1 MTSPRGPRKFP
12 RTIKARFPVLYPIL
26 DAETV
31 LRGSAAPTKK
41 RRWERLRSLVRE
53 LADAGVE
60 ILQYRN
66 KDDDDVVVAEDLL
79 AMKEAAGTMR
89 LILNDRAALV
99 MAAGWGGV
107 HVGQGDLSP
116 MEARQM
122 VGRGGLVGLS
132 THNEAQ
138 MIVANR
144 EPVDY
149 VAIGPVFATASKFDA
164 SPVIGLEGVARA
176 RTLTEK
182 PLIAIGG
189 ITRETAPAVYDAG
202 ADSVAVIGA
211 IFGSNGTHT
220 GPGVRSAADCARDFL
235 EIFK

>member
-1 MTSPRGPRKFP
+1 MTSPRNPRKFP

-26 DAETV
+26 DAEMV
-31 LRGSAAPTKK
+31 LRGGAAPTKK
-41 RRWERLRSLVRE
+41 RRWERLRGLVRE

-66 KDDDDVVVAEDLL
+66 KTDDDVVVAEDLL
-79 AMKEAAGTMR
+79 AMREVAGTMR

-99 MAAGWGGV
+99 AAAGWGGV
-107 HVGQGDLSP
+107 HVGQEDLTP
-116 MEARQM
+116 LEARQM

-132 THNEAQ
+132 THNDAQ

-149 VAIGPVFATASKFDA
+149 VAIGPVFATATKFDA
-164 SPVIGLEGVARA
+164 SPVIGLDGVARA
-176 RTLTEK
+176 RALTEK

-211 IFGSNGTHT
+211 IFGADGAVTGT
-220 GPGVRSAADCARDFL
+220 GARSAADSARDFL
-235 EIFK
+235 DIFK

>member
-1 MTSPRGPRKFP
+1 M
-12 RTIKARFPVLYPIL
+12 LYPIL
-26 DAETV
+26 DAGMV
-31 LRGSAAPTKK
+31 LRGRAAGAGKD
-41 RRWERLRSLVRE
+41 RWELLRSLVRE
-53 LADAGVE
+53 LGDAGVE

-66 KDDDDVVVAEDLL
+66 KTDDDVLVAEDLL
-79 AMKEAAGTMR
+79 AMREAAGTMR

-99 MAAGWGGV
+99 AAAGWGGV
-107 HVGQGDLSP
+107 HVGQTDLTP
-116 MEARQM
+116 AEARQM
-122 VGRGGLVGLS
+122 VGRGGFVGLS
-132 THNEAQ
+132 THNDAQ
-138 MIVANR
+138 MIVASR

-149 VAIGPVFATASKFDA
+149 VAIGPVFATTSKTDT

-176 RTLTEK
+176 RALTDK

-211 IFGSNGTHT
+211 IFGSDGRD
-220 GPGVRSAADCARDFL
+220 PGQAPRPPADSARDFL

>member
-1 MTSPRGPRKFP
+1 
-12 RTIKARFPVLYPIL
+12 VLYPIL
-26 DAETV
+26 DAEMV
-31 LRGSAAPTKK
+31 LRNGAAPTKK
-41 RRWERLRSLVRE
+41 QRWERLCGLVRE
-53 LADAGVE
+53 LAEAGVE

-66 KDDDDVVVAEDLL
+66 KYDEDVAVAEDLL
-79 AMKEAAGTMR
+79 AMREAAGTMR
-89 LILNDRAALV
+89 LILNDRAALAA
-99 MAAGWGGV
+99 AAGWGGV

-116 MEARQM
+116 AEARLI
-122 VGRGGLVGLS
+122 VGRGGFVGLS

-149 VAIGPVFATASKFDA
+149 VAIGPVFATSTKLDT
-164 SPVIGLEGVARA
+164 SPTIGLEGVARA
-176 RTLTEK
+176 RALTEK

-211 IFGSNGTHT
+211 IFGANAAN
-220 GPGVRSAADCARDFL
+220 PGAGARSAADSARDFL